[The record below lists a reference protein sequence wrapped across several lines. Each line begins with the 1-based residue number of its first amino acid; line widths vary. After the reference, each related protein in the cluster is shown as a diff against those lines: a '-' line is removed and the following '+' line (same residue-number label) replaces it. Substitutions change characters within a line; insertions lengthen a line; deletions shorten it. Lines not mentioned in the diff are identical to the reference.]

1 MSEDLK
7 YRLNQFEASPPAAIW
22 DKVSSA
28 LDEWNEW
35 RPMSER
41 LQNAAVI
48 PPDHNWE
55 QISEKLGAP
64 VIKISR
70 PFRKIA
76 FALYRV
82 AASVIIVILLISGGW
97 KWYQS
102 SLDDNPGERD
112 LQTIAIKKS
121 SLLPSFPHDIQKST
135 KREKINDYA
144 KSGILVRN
152 AGSVNEYP
160 SFRKAVSYTSIE
172 GSKWLTRET
181 PILIDVKPIKT
192 EELESKHKSIIGNG
206 QSVNYL
212 VIKSP
217 DGQSTRVSVKFAHLI
232 SYLVNDFESDASS
245 FETTSEE
252 SKNWGKLINEW
263 REKIMRS
270 GYTPTSGNFLD
281 IVEFKDF
288 LGKNQ

>member
-1 MSEDLK
+1 M
-7 YRLNQFEASPPAAIW
+7 
-22 DKVSSA
+22 
-28 LDEWNEW
+28 
-35 RPMSER
+35 
-41 LQNAAVI
+41 
-48 PPDHNWE
+48 
-55 QISEKLGAP
+55 
-64 VIKISR
+64 
-70 PFRKIA
+70 
-76 FALYRV
+76 
-82 AASVIIVILLISGGW
+82 
-97 KWYQS
+97 
-102 SLDDNPGERD
+102 
-112 LQTIAIKKS
+112 
-121 SLLPSFPHDIQKST
+121 
-135 KREKINDYA
+135 
-144 KSGILVRN
+144 
-152 AGSVNEYP
+152 
-160 SFRKAVSYTSIE
+160 
-172 GSKWLTRET
+172 
-181 PILIDVKPIKT
+181 KPIKT
-192 EELESKHKSIIGNG
+192 EELESKHKAIIGNG